1 MVINT
6 APVLQK
12 NIQFKTIAIRNIC
25 ASVISLLFAVVL
37 AIIGLGVYSLVI
49 STVLNAI
56 IVNIWNFIAG
66 QKTYKL
72 HIVRVD
78 FKGTKDLIKV
88 GIYQMGTQM
97 LDYLSSKLDI
107 ILISSFLGV
116 SDLGIYNLAKEIVLK
131 FVLIINSIV
140 NKVMLPVLSYNS
152 DNITNLRNA
161 FFAFIDN
168 ITIINAPIVGFVF
181 LFSPEIVR
189 LFYGSGYEEADS
201 IVRILSIWSLFVVLG
216 QPNGLIAITIKRT
229 DLTFIYTIIRLAF
242 MSVFLYLFARY
253 SLVSA
258 ALTMLTT
265 YLCMFFVSWFML
277 LKRTVNIKL
286 FDYLWSFLKT
296 CISVSVVVFITK
308 YICSFFNNED
318 IVVYYE
324 MFFYWTLIVL
334 YVIIFERRV
343 STLLITLIKRKSI

>member
-1 MVINT
+1 
-6 APVLQK
+6 
-12 NIQFKTIAIRNIC
+12 
-25 ASVISLLFAVVL
+25 
-37 AIIGLGVYSLVI
+37 
-49 STVLNAI
+49 
-56 IVNIWNFIAG
+56 
-66 QKTYKL
+66 
-72 HIVRVD
+72 
-78 FKGTKDLIKV
+78 
-88 GIYQMGTQM
+88 MGTQM